1 MHADDLMAER
11 NMLMLS
17 GLQHFAFCRRQWA
30 LIHVEQQWQENLH
43 TAEGQVFHRRAHDE
57 QQTEVRGDTII
68 VRGLRVQSERLGVS
82 GICDVVE
89 FHREEN
95 GITLAGREG
104 HFRVYPVEYK
114 KGAPKEHRADEL
126 QLCAQ
131 AMCLE
136 EMLLCSIGEGS
147 LFYGETRRRTRVPFT
162 DELRELTE
170 QMIGEMHQYDQRGYT
185 PKVRRHKG
193 CGACSLREIC
203 LPGLERVPEASAYLR
218 AHVQEETP

>member
-1 MHADDLMAER
+1 MAER
-11 NMLMLS
+11 GILMLS
-17 GLQHFAFCRRQWA
+17 GLQHFAYCRRQWA

-68 VRGLRVQSERLGVS
+68 VRGMRVQSERLGIS

-89 FHREEN
+89 FTRSPD
-95 GITLAGREG
+95 GIALAGREG
-104 HFRVYPVEYK
+104 RYQVHPVEYK
-114 KGAPKEHRADEL
+114 KGAPKEHQADEL

-136 EMLLCSIGEGS
+136 EMLLCRIDEGS
-147 LFYGETRRRTRVPFT
+147 LFYGEPRRRTRVTFSP
-162 DELRELTE
+162 ELRAQAE
-170 QMIGEMHQYDQRGYT
+170 QMLGEMHQMDERGHT
-185 PKVRRHKG
+185 PRVKRHKG
-193 CGACSLREIC
+193 CSACSLKEIC
-203 LPGLERVPEASAYLR
+203 LPGMDRVPAASAYLR

>member
-1 MHADDLMAER
+1 MTER
-11 NMLMLS
+11 NTLMLS

-43 TAEGQVFHRRAHDE
+43 TAEGQVFHQRAHDE
-57 QQTEVRGDTII
+57 KQTEVRGDTLI
-68 VRGLRVQSERLGVS
+68 VRGMRVQSERLGIS

-89 FHREEN
+89 FSRSES

-104 HFRVYPVEYK
+104 FYDVYPVEYK
-114 KGAPKEHRADEL
+114 KGAPKENQADEL

-136 EMLLCSIGEGS
+136 EMLLCGIEEGS
-147 LFYGETRRRTRVPFT
+147 LFYGETRRRTRVAFT
-162 DELRELTE
+162 PALRALTE
-170 QMIGEMHQYDQRGYT
+170 QMLEEMHQYDQRGYT

-193 CGACSLREIC
+193 CSSCSLKEIC
-203 LPGLERVPEASAYLR
+203 LPGMARAPAASAYLR
-218 AHVQEETP
+218 AHAQEETP

>member
-1 MHADDLMAER
+1 MSER
-11 NMLMLS
+11 GILMLS
-17 GLQHFAFCRRQWA
+17 GLQHFAYCRRQWA

-68 VRGLRVQSERLGVS
+68 VRGMRVQSERLGIS

-89 FHREEN
+89 FTRSPD
-95 GITLAGREG
+95 GIALAGREG
-104 HFRVYPVEYK
+104 HYQVHPVEYK
-114 KGAPKEHRADEL
+114 KGAPKEHQADEL

-136 EMLLCSIGEGS
+136 EMLLCRIDEGS
-147 LFYGETRRRTRVPFT
+147 LFYGEPRRRTRVTFSP
-162 DELRELTE
+162 ELRAQAE
-170 QMIGEMHQYDQRGYT
+170 QMLGEMHQMDERGHT
-185 PKVRRHKG
+185 PRVKRHKG
-193 CGACSLREIC
+193 CSACSLKEIC
-203 LPGLERVPEASAYLR
+203 LPGMDRVPAASAYLR

>member
-1 MHADDLMAER
+1 MTER
-11 NMLMLS
+11 EPLMLS

-43 TAEGQVFHRRAHDE
+43 TAEGQVFHQRAHDE
-57 QQTEVRGDTII
+57 KQTEVRGDTLI
-68 VRGLRVQSERLGVS
+68 VRGMRVQSQRLGVS

-89 FHREEN
+89 FRKADS

-104 HFRVYPVEYK
+104 FFDVYPIEYK
-114 KGAPKEHRADEL
+114 KGAPKENQADEL

-136 EMLLCSIGEGS
+136 EMLLCSIEEGS
-147 LFYGETRRRTRVPFT
+147 LFYGETRRRTRVAFT
-162 DELRELTE
+162 PELRALTE
-170 QMIGEMHQYDQRGYT
+170 QMLCEMHQYDQRGYT

-193 CGACSLREIC
+193 CASCSLKEIC
-203 LPGLERVPEASAYLR
+203 LPGMDRAPAASAYLR
-218 AHVQEETP
+218 AHAQEEMP